1 MRRMLSICLL
11 FCCSPAVIYAQIRFT
26 DPAPIA
32 GVADL
37 FVARLGEGVQPLLY
51 VNQGDG
57 GRVVG
62 SGVCFYRLQSG
73 GRVLTQ
79 SMVLLPQRAVE
90 VRTVIADAV
99 GNFFM
104 RSTHCCARGH

>member
-11 FCCSPAVIYAQIRFT
+11 FCCSPAMIYAQIRFT

-32 GVADL
+32 GVAAGGEANGTAPGGHTYDVLPDL

-62 SGVCFYRLQSG
+62 
-73 GRVLTQ
+73 
-79 SMVLLPQRAVE
+79 AVE
-90 VRTVIADAV
+90 CVFIACRIAV
-99 GNFFM
+99 E
-104 RSTHCCARGH
+104 C

>member
-1 MRRMLSICLL
+1 MLSICLL

-32 GVADL
+32 GVAAGGEANGTTPDDYSGDGPPDL
-37 FVARLGEGVQPLLY
+37 FVARLGEGLQPLLY

-62 SGVCFYRLQSG
+62 
-73 GRVLTQ
+73 
-79 SMVLLPQRAVE
+79 AVE
-90 VRTVIADAV
+90 CVFIACRVAV
-99 GNFFM
+99 E
-104 RSTHCCARGH
+104 C

>member
-26 DPAPIA
+26 DPASIA
-32 GVADL
+32 GVAAGGKANCTAPGGHTGDGLPDL

-62 SGVCFYRLQSG
+62 
-73 GRVLTQ
+73 
-79 SMVLLPQRAVE
+79 AVE
-90 VRTVIADAV
+90 CVFIACRIAV
-99 GNFFM
+99 E
-104 RSTHCCARGH
+104 C

>member
-32 GVADL
+32 GVAAGGEANGTAPGDYSGDGLPDL
-37 FVARLGEGVQPLLY
+37 FVARLGEGLQPLLY

-62 SGVCFYRLQSG
+62 VVECVFIACR
-73 GRVLTQ
+73 
-79 SMVLLPQRAVE
+79 MAVE
-90 VRTVIADAV
+90 
-99 GNFFM
+99 
-104 RSTHCCARGH
+104 C

>member
-1 MRRMLSICLL
+1 MRSICLL

-32 GVADL
+32 GVAAGGEANGTTPGGHTGDGLPDL
-37 FVARLGEGVQPLLY
+37 FVARLGEGVRPLLY

-57 GRVVG
+57 GHAVG

-79 SMVLLPQRAVE
+79 SMVLLP
-90 VRTVIADAV
+90 
-99 GNFFM
+99 
-104 RSTHCCARGH
+104 

>member
-11 FCCSPAVIYAQIRFT
+11 VCCSSAVIYVQIRCA

-32 GVADL
+32 GVA
-37 FVARLGEGVQPLLY
+37 AGTRLMAPPGDYSGDDQPLLY
-51 VNQGDG
+51 LNQGCG
-57 GRVVG
+57 GCAVG

-79 SMVLLPQRAVE
+79 SMVLLR
-90 VRTVIADAV
+90 
-99 GNFFM
+99 
-104 RSTHCCARGH
+104 